1 MTAQGVRALSRAL
14 LAAHEPALIGVEGRK
29 RAAVLLLLYEREN
42 EEHVLFQV
50 RTQQVEHHKGEI
62 SLPGGASDPR
72 DGSFRTTA
80 LRETHE
86 EIGVAPEHVEIF
98 GRLDDVA
105 TRSSNYAI
113 APFVGAITEPGAYLF
128 RTAPHEVSQLLEVPL
143 AHLRSDDA
151 AEWSVRE
158 DGGEAL
164 AARSFRWGE
173 HLIWGATAR
182 VIEQYVDLLAQTETP
197 LAQTER

>member
-1 MTAQGVRALSRAL
+1 MTAQDVRALSRAL
-14 LAAHEPALIGVEGRK
+14 LAAHGPTLIGVEGRK
-29 RAAVLLLLYEREN
+29 RAAVLLLLYEREG
-42 EEHVLFQV
+42 EECVLFQV
-50 RTQQVEHHKGEI
+50 RTQLVEHHKGEI

-72 DGSFRTTA
+72 DGSLRATA

-113 APFVGAITEPGAYLF
+113 APFVGAIAEPGVYPF
-128 RTAPHEVSQLLEVPL
+128 RIAPREVSQLLEVPL
-143 AHLRSDDA
+143 AHLRSEGA
-151 AEWSVRE
+151 VEWSVQE
-158 DGGEAL
+158 DEGEAL
-164 AARSFRWGE
+164 AERSFRFGE

-182 VIEQYVDLLAQTETP
+182 VVGQYVDLLAQTETP
-197 LAQTER
+197 LARTER

>member
-1 MTAQGVRALSRAL
+1 MTAQDIRGLSRAL
-14 LAAHEPALIGVEGRK
+14 LAAHEPALIGDEGRK
-29 RAAVLLLLYEREN
+29 RAAVLLLLYEREG

-50 RTQQVEHHKGEI
+50 RTQQVEHHRGEI

-72 DGSFRTTA
+72 DGSLCATA

-113 APFVGAITEPGAYLF
+113 APFVGAITESGVYPF
-128 RTAPHEVSQLLEVPL
+128 RTAPREVGQLFEVPL
-143 AHLRSDDA
+143 AHLRSDNA
-151 AEWSVRE
+151 VEWSVRE
-158 DGGEAL
+158 DEGEAL
-164 AARSFRWGE
+164 ASDPSVAAS
-173 HLIWGATAR
+173 I
-182 VIEQYVDLLAQTETP
+182 
-197 LAQTER
+197 

>member
-1 MTAQGVRALSRAL
+1 MTAQDVRALSRVL
-14 LAAHEPALIGVEGRK
+14 LAAHEPTLIGDEGRK
-29 RAAVLLLLYEREN
+29 RAAVLLLLYEREG

-72 DGSFRTTA
+72 DGSLRATA

-86 EIGVAPEHVEIF
+86 EIGVEPEHVKIF

-105 TRSSNYAI
+105 TRSSNYTI
-113 APFVGAITEPGAYLF
+113 APFVGAITEPGVYPF
-128 RTAPHEVSQLLEVPL
+128 RSAPREVSQLLEVPL

-151 AEWSVRE
+151 VEWSVRE
-158 DGGEAL
+158 AEGEAL
-164 AARSFRWGE
+164 AERSFRFGE

-182 VIEQYVDLLAQTETP
+182 VVGQYLDLLAQTETP
-197 LAQTER
+197 LARTER

>member
-1 MTAQGVRALSRAL
+1 MRDLSRRR
-14 LAAHEPALIGVEGRK
+14 LASYEPRLMPAGGTRP
-29 RAAVLLLLYEREN
+29 AAVLLLLYEHEG

-72 DGSFRTTA
+72 DGSLRATA

-86 EIGVAPEHVEIF
+86 EIGVAPAHVEIF

-113 APFVGAITEPGAYLF
+113 APFVGAITEPGVYPF

-143 AHLRSDDA
+143 AQLRGDA
-151 AEWSVRE
+151 AVEWSVRE

-164 AARSFRWGE
+164 AERSFRFGE

-182 VIEQYVDLLAQTETP
+182 VVGQYVDLLAQTEAP
-197 LAQTER
+197 LARTER